1 MSTLWRWGGAE
12 GKRRERKR
20 EEKGFS
26 RRSQKSRRRGGGR
39 FQEQREVQERVK
51 TDRSIRAS
59 ADCSVEARAD
69 TSTNRVR
76 GRGGER

>member
-1 MSTLWRWGGAE
+1 MSTLWRWGGRKGRGE
-12 GKRRERKR
+12 RER
-20 EEKGFS
+20 E
-26 RRSQKSRRRGGGR
+26 RRKVFRGGRKSRRRGGGR